1 MRSSFKSQSRNQV
14 QYIKKEALQDDKT
27 PKYEEVKIS
36 QVKINEASTYV
47 QKESQPIIHSNNS
60 EQVSKP
66 SDKPLVEQSNNLEQD
81 STSQQRQQKPD
92 RANNNNNNNQQ
103 QRKQGQ
109 RNNRHFKTTY
119 VPKKLLQS
127 EIDQSQAG
135 QESNKTDSQTQSNQG
150 QSNNLN
156 ESQEPS
162 NNLQMN
168 GRQSLQGN
176 GTNTQKYRY
185 NYRNGSVQPKNERY
199 SQGGSSQ
206 IQNQTK
212 SSLFYQLKSDQ
223 TNATNEGNQFE
234 DSPQKNQKNF
244 QRDNLRKS
252 EKEPKTTQKKDYAQI
267 QAMLK
272 RQNDNMIARNNR
284 RNHSIVRTPDA
295 HLLLSCNWDGIEN
308 VEQSYELL
316 QKKSQDV
323 SSFCQQENSTSQA
336 FPSLLDDSSRLSKFA
351 PSSLRPSRKASIS
364 SSETNPQDLT
374 NQIHQIAQELQQNQ
388 EQQVEKP
395 VHVHDIQALQEVKQ
409 EAIMESEEFN
419 YKEEEKT
426 KQAKS
431 TNATPSSKEN
441 KKNNQRQSNK
451 IQRESINKGRKSN
464 TIIYVR
470 KENVQK
476 EQTPSNQMN
485 QKKSVVYEEKVEV
498 VEQQQPQQI
507 QQQQQQQQQE
517 EKEYPDILNDIEF
530 EMDLEINPTQQT
542 RRNQNKNQRQERDL
556 QNANFDGQLIAEQ
569 QQADHESEQN
579 KKDSS
584 NSQDHNEN
592 EVYPRISNLDEYVP
606 VQFTAEQQEAFEK
619 GEYQEL
625 QKEIDQFQKQDQ
637 QIQNE
642 CREEN
647 QREISS
653 DVILQQKEEEDFVQI
668 EEEGLASKISCQSPP
683 PTENLTQQDVDA
695 ALEKFEEEN
704 QNQHHLSKF
713 GQQYETDLEQKVLEQ
728 LQKKHIIEQNAE
740 QVDENNKSQTITE
753 NKTDDQNSNQII
765 EKNTQ
770 EQDNKNI
777 NGQQKELVE
786 EEKNIKNGIENVQTE
801 LTQEKLTVIDNQA
814 NQSNNQ
820 MQYTA
825 NIVIEENE
833 IQEAFN
839 HFQQEHQNLA
849 SKNEEENVEIITQ
862 KQKSQDKR
870 EEEVQQQLEE
880 EEEVQQ
886 QFEEEVEIFVSSTEQ
901 TRNHNQNK
909 QERDLQSHNGQ
920 QLDDHFKQEEQAGNQ
935 NQSSPSKNEKQVKE
949 QKTID
954 ELDKQCEYFNAN
966 SNYSSDKQNNTQTQD
981 DTSSAKHI
989 EMNGFLLEVQ
999 SDRNFDDSN
1008 HDLNSEYPKTEAP
1021 YRRKTRFLQQF
1032 SDNLKDIGKNNTCL
1046 VNSLGSNIVTT
1057 FAGYVCN
1064 KIVTSTLLKNG
1075 KLNHSSGNRMLF
1087 SSFSSLNSSLKN

>member
-1 MRSSFKSQSRNQV
+1 MSHNQMRSSFKSQSRSQV
-14 QYIKKEALQDDKT
+14 QYVKKETLQDDKVQ
-27 PKYEEVKIS
+27 KQEEVKSS
-36 QVKINEASTYV
+36 QVKINEASTSV
-47 QKESQPIIHSNNS
+47 QKESQPIGNSNNS
-60 EQVSKP
+60 GQVSQP
-66 SDKPLVEQSNNLEQD
+66 SDKQFVEQSNNLDQN
-81 STSQQRQQKPD
+81 SSSQQQHSRPE
-92 RANNNNNNNQQ
+92 RANNNNNQQ

-127 EIDQSQAG
+127 EAGQSQAG
-135 QESNKTDSQTQSNQG
+135 QESNLTDSLQTQG

-156 ESQEPS
+156 ESQGPP

-176 GTNTQKYRY
+176 GTNTQKYRQ

-199 SQGGSSQ
+199 SQGSSSQ
-206 IQNQTK
+206 FQTQNK
-212 SSLFYQLKSDQ
+212 SSLFYQLKPDQ
-223 TNATNEGNQFE
+223 TNTTNEGNQFE
-234 DSPQKNQKNF
+234 DSPQKNQKQF

-252 EKEPKTTQKKDYAQI
+252 DKEPKTYQKKDYAQI

-272 RQNDNMIARNNR
+272 RQNDNMIARNSR

-295 HLLLSCNWDGIEN
+295 HLLVSCNWDGIEN
-308 VEQSYELL
+308 VEQSYEIL
-316 QKKSQDV
+316 QKKSGQDV

-374 NQIHQIAQELQQNQ
+374 NQIHQIAQELQQKQ
-388 EQQVEKP
+388 EQQQVEKSS
-395 VHVHDIQALQEVKQ
+395 HDNQAVQEEKQ
-409 EAIMESEEFN
+409 DAIMESEEFN

-426 KQAKS
+426 QQTKS

-441 KKNNQRQSNK
+441 KKNNQKQAGKN
-451 IQRESINKGRKSN
+451 QRESVNKGRKSN

-476 EQTPSNQMN
+476 EQTPKNQMN
-485 QKKSVVYEEKVEV
+485 PKRSIVYEEKVEV
-498 VEQQQPQQI
+498 IQQQQPQQV
-507 QQQQQQQQQE
+507 QQQQQ

-530 EMDLEINPTQQT
+530 EMDLEINPTQS
-542 RRNQNKNQRQERDL
+542 RGNQNKNQRQERDL
-556 QNANFDGQLIAEQ
+556 QNANFDSQLINQ
-569 QQADHESEQN
+569 QQQENHQSEHI

-584 NSQDHNEN
+584 SFQDHNESG
-592 EVYPRISNLDEYVP
+592 VYPRISNLDEYVP
-606 VQFTAEQQEAFEK
+606 IQFTAEQQEAFEK

-637 QIQNE
+637 QSQNE
-642 CREEN
+642 CREQN
-647 QREISS
+647 QRDISA

-668 EEEGLASKISCQSPP
+668 EEDEGLASKLSCQSPP

-695 ALEKFEEEN
+695 ALAKFEEEN
-704 QNQHHLSKF
+704 QNEHHLSKF
-713 GQQYETDLEQKVLEQ
+713 GQKYEKDLEQKVLEQ
-728 LQKKHIIEQNAE
+728 LQKKHIIEQN
-740 QVDENNKSQTITE
+740 VDPIYEDNKTETITE
-753 NKTDDQNSNQII
+753 NKTVDLNSNQVF
-765 EKNTQ
+765 ENNTQ
-770 EQDNKNI
+770 EQVKKSVKSL
-777 NGQQKELVE
+777 QQESAQKEE
-786 EEKNIKNGIENVQTE
+786 NIIQNGIHNEQT
-801 LTQEKLTVIDNQA
+801 LDDNQVTQD
-814 NQSNNQ
+814 NVPQQNNE
-820 MQYTA
+820 YPA

-839 HFQQEHQNLA
+839 HFQQKHKNLA
-849 SKNEEENVEIITQ
+849 SQKEEENVEINTQ
-862 KQKSQDKR
+862 QQKSQ
-870 EEEVQQQLEE
+870 EEDIQLQLEE
-880 EEEVQQ
+880 EV
-886 QFEEEVEIFVSSTEQ
+886 EEVEIFVNNTQQ
-901 TRNHNQNK
+901 TRDNHNQNK

-920 QLDDHFKQEEQAGNQ
+920 QLEDHFKQEEQTVNQ
-935 NQSSPSKNEKQVKE
+935 IQTSPSQNGKQVKE

-999 SDRNFDDSN
+999 SERNFDDSN

-1021 YRRKTRFLQQF
+1021 ARRKTRFLQQF
-1032 SDNLKDIGKNNTCL
+1032 SENLKDIGKNNTYL

-1064 KIVTSTLLKNG
+1064 KIVTSSLLKNG
-1075 KLNHSSGNRMLF
+1075 KLNQSSGNRSLF
-1087 SSFSSLNSSLKN
+1087 SSFTSLNQSLKN